1 MEIKHLKHREDS
13 ESNSKLTQFQNQFT
27 ELIEELN
34 NKNLPDKTVEIIN
47 NHIEEL
53 NSSILSGSGF
63 KRLLIK
69 KQIQITKLLEKNHK
83 LVPKNYYRNLWMIL
97 GMSAIGLPIGVAFG
111 VAFGVSIGNMG
122 LLAIGL
128 PIGLPIGMVI
138 GLAIGS
144 DMDKKA
150 SKEGRQLNIELKNGI

>member
-1 MEIKHLKHREDS
+1 MEIKHLEHRKDS
-13 ESNSKLTQFQNQFT
+13 VSNSKLNKIQVQFT

-97 GMSAIGLPIGVAFG
+97 GMSAIGLPIGVAI
-111 VAFGVSIGNMG
+111 VVSIGNMG